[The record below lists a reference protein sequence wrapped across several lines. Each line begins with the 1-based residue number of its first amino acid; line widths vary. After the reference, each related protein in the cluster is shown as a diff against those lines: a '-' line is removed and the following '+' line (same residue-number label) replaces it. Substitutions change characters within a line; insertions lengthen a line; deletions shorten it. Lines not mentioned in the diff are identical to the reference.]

1 MIPPVA
7 STLLTIVLAQ
17 SATPAVPPTASK
29 MATLAGCIER
39 DRSAPGQYTFAD
51 SDGISRF
58 RLSGKNLKKFV
69 GKRVEIVGGPP
80 GKRVAFRTGL
90 WPSPNV
96 AAQAGGMD
104 PARAAVANLPGGAAD
119 GVGPMVLPEFHV
131 VELRGIDGGCS

>member
-1 MIPPVA
+1 MFPSVA
-7 STLLTIVLAQ
+7 SSLLTVALAQ
-17 SATPAVPPTASK
+17 AATPAAPAASSK
-29 MATLAGCIER
+29 LTTLSGCIER
-39 DRSAPGQYTFAD
+39 DRTAPGQFTFAD

-58 RLSGKNLKKFV
+58 RLTGKNLKKFV

-80 GKRVAFRTGL
+80 GKRVVFRTGL

-119 GVGPMVLPEFHV
+119 SAGPMVLPEFRV
-131 VELRGIDGGCS
+131 VELRGLDGGCG